1 MHVVTVIFEVD
12 PARIEEFRTAM
23 LQQARN
29 SLEREDGCRQFD
41 VCADPEHAERIFLYE
56 IYDDAAAFDL
66 HLARAHFH
74 DFDETVRPWVRSKEI
89 RIWQRIS

>member
-29 SLEREDGCRQFD
+29 SLEREAGCRQFD
-41 VCADPEHAERIFLYE
+41 VCADPERAERIFLYE
-56 IYDDAAAFDL
+56 IYDDAAAFEL
-66 HLARAHFH
+66 HMASAHFH
-74 DFDETVRPWVRSKEI
+74 DFDQTVRPWVRSKDVQ
-89 RIWQRIS
+89 IWQRIS